1 MEDSGFCSTTNEQ
14 RLLVRVPCNT
24 ARSSP
29 CRTPPR
35 RALRRPRQT
44 LNLSPKRVP
53 NKYAA
58 HAKRRRR
65 FRVVKQF
72 RVSPRPDAHRTCE
85 RGIKSATGP
94 AAGRCYGLQDAEVRT
109 SRRCNE
115 QPPTAACGDD
125 AVLRSVLHK
134 SQRATAPLNFLAGA
148 ADLTGAR
155 TASSGRPAS
164 ARDPGRRGS

>member
-85 RGIKSATGP
+85 RGIKGATGL
-94 AAGRCYGLQDAEVRT
+94 AAGRCYGLQDAEVRA
-109 SRRCNE
+109 RLD
-115 QPPTAACGDD
+115 AATNNRLLQRAGDD
-125 AVLRSVLHK
+125 AVLHFVL
-134 SQRATAPLNFLAGA
+134 APSRFW
-148 ADLTGAR
+148 R
-155 TASSGRPAS
+155 S
-164 ARDPGRRGS
+164 ARW